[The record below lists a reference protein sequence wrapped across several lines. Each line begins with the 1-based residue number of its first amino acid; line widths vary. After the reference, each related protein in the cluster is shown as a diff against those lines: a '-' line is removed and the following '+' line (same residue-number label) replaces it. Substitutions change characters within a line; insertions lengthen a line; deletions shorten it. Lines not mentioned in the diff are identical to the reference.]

1 MDMGSRTFAV
11 DKGVIMNVLGTILI
25 SMVFLATSWMAGYVA
40 SNEGNILG
48 WIIIVLEIAI
58 LVFVA
63 ILLIGDIFNI
73 VSLV

>member
-1 MDMGSRTFAV
+1 MDMGSRTLAV
-11 DKGVIMNVLGTILI
+11 DKGVIMNILGTILI
-25 SMVFLATSWMAGYVA
+25 SMIFLATSWMAGYVA
-40 SNEGNILG
+40 SNEGNLLG

-63 ILLIGDIFNI
+63 ILLIGDTFNI

>member
-1 MDMGSRTFAV
+1 MDMGSRTLAV

-25 SMVFLATSWMAGYVA
+25 SMVFLAISWMAGYVA
-40 SNEGNILG
+40 SNEGNLLG
-48 WIIIVLEIAI
+48 WIIIILEIAI

-63 ILLIGDIFNI
+63 ILLIGDTFNI